1 MNKHLKP
8 GVAVDVRG
16 ASDEVKEQVMAAFVG
31 AGAIRTTD
39 DRMTNFIC
47 WDSSIKRVYFF
58 GGYSIGRHELI
69 SINQALGRESEVESK
84 NAIVGQSNASNNWFE
99 RSELPPVGTVCEITH
114 NGHKGYRRKVEILK
128 YFLDTEGDPEDQRM
142 IVVDWSGYVDFV
154 IGNPYVVYGIAERDF
169 KFIPLKTEKEKFVDR
184 LVLIMNDNTNA
195 TFTEI
200 SGVLYDKGLRFAE

>member
-69 SINQALGRESEVESK
+69 SINQALGRDSEVENTWVSGAECEASYAGEWYRAK
-84 NAIVGQSNASNNWFE
+84 FLSLHETNPNAYAVYLLG
-99 RSELPPVGTVCEITH
+99 SEIDGL
-114 NGHKGYRRKVEILK
+114 NLK
-128 YFLDTEGDPEDQRM
+128 WVTKLR
-142 IVVDWSGYVDFV
+142 
-154 IGNPYVVYGIAERDF
+154 
-169 KFIPLKTEKEKFVDR
+169 PLKTEKERFVER

-200 SGVLYDKGLRFAE
+200 SGVLYDKGLRFTG

>member
-8 GVAVDVRG
+8 GVAVALEGLDGNDKRLFIQ
-16 ASDEVKEQVMAAFVG
+16 KCQIQG
-31 AGAIRTTD
+31 AGVYVGHTD
-39 DRMTNFIC
+39 GAEVIAWT
-47 WDSSIKRVYFF
+47 YA
-58 GGYSIGRHELI
+58 GYIAQLTSLNGYDLI

-114 NGHKGYRRKVEILK
+114 AGHKGYRRKVEILK

-142 IVVDWSGYVDFV
+142 IVVDLSGYVDFV
-154 IGNPYVVYGIAERDF
+154 IGNPYVVYGITERDF
-169 KFIPLKTEKEKFVDR
+169 KFLPIKTEKEKFVER

-200 SGVLYDKGLRFAE
+200 SGILYDKGLRFTE

>member
-69 SINQALGRESEVESK
+69 SINQALGRESEVE
-84 NAIVGQSNASNNWFE
+84 NTWFE
-99 RSELPPVGTVCEITH
+99 RGELPRVGTVCEIS
-114 NGHKGYRRKVEILK
+114 NCG
-128 YFLDTEGDPEDQRM
+128 Q
-142 IVVDWSGYVDFV
+142 DFV
-154 IGNPYVVYGIAERDF
+154 RIKILYMGKTICLGRLPYKIDEQHFHLSSV
-169 KFIPLKTEKEKFVDR
+169 KFRPLKTEKEKFVER

-200 SGVLYDKGLRFAE
+200 SGVLYDKGLRFTG

>member
-69 SINQALGRESEVESK
+69 SINQALGRESEVE
-84 NAIVGQSNASNNWFE
+84 NTWFE
-99 RSELPPVGTVCEITH
+99 RRELPPVDVQCMRGDCV
-114 NGHKGYRRKVEILK
+114 VEIAAHL
-128 YFLDTEGDPEDQRM
+128 FNGD
-142 IVVDWSGYVDFV
+142 SGYAAYQHVD
-154 IGNPYVVYGIAERDF
+154 GNGCGYARAESFR
-169 KFIPLKTEKEKFVDR
+169 PLKTEKEKLVER

-200 SGVLYDKGLRFAE
+200 SGVLYDKGLRFTE